1 MRCKSQLKILHQTI
15 YAYIGTTPYNKNN
28 KVDVQSIIGEAF
40 SRASVKI

>member
-28 KVDVQSIIGEAF
+28 KVDVQSIIDIACC
-40 SRASVKI
+40 KIDP